1 MFSEK
6 PYLMTSTTKV
16 NAVKN
21 FNLRSDKDWEKL
33 LLENL
38 HLHLREDS
46 LLREEP
52 KGILTNIRHVT
63 EFWTCSHYQEQK
75 VENICGCH
83 HKEEDFHSLYKEYY
97 LRKFG
102 LFLLSSVVPCNRNC
116 WFPKHSTEWCIY
128 SGKVWKEVQNE
139 DGICQGTLFFFLNKH
154 ISWELYRK
162 PYKLYL
168 PLQ

>member
-38 HLHLREDS
+38 HLHLGEDS
-46 LLREEP
+46 LLREEA
-52 KGILTNIRHVT
+52 KEILTNIRHVT
-63 EFWTCSHYQEQK
+63 KFWTCSHYQEQK

-83 HKEEDFHSLYKEYY
+83 HKEEDFHSL
-97 LRKFG
+97 
-102 LFLLSSVVPCNRNC
+102 
-116 WFPKHSTEWCIY
+116 
-128 SGKVWKEVQNE
+128 
-139 DGICQGTLFFFLNKH
+139 
-154 ISWELYRK
+154 
-162 PYKLYL
+162 
-168 PLQ
+168 